1 MYTHTHTF
9 RVAWFVV
16 WGLSL
21 EIEKDT
27 ERMMGLTNAKIRI
40 LSLMD
45 LAQVQQVIA
54 HQYIDTDMDIYLDID
69 R

>member
-1 MYTHTHTF
+1 V
-9 RVAWFVV
+9 RL
-16 WGLSL
+16 GL

-45 LAQVQQVIA
+45 LAQVL
-54 HQYIDTDMDIYLDID
+54 Y